1 MQERV
6 KKVISAMPKDFEAAV
21 IGTPNNR
28 FYLLD
33 FDAHS
38 AGTLVVLPHKM
49 VYIIDSRYIE
59 EAQNKVKNAEVVLQ
73 KDAMTQMK
81 ELFRTEGVKNVYL
94 EHDISVAQYEEMK
107 KDIPS
112 VNFIIT
118 DELSKQLALLREVK
132 DEEELDRMSKAQEI
146 VDACFSHVL
155 GYIKE
160 GVREIDLMLEM
171 ELFMRKNGAQG
182 VAFDTI
188 CLAGANGSLPHGV
201 PSENKIKPGDFIT
214 MDFGAK
220 YKGYCSDMTRT
231 VALGQPSEE
240 QLRVYDVVLKAH
252 LAGIAAAKTNVLGKD
267 VDKVARDVITEA
279 GYADYF
285 GHGLGHSVGIA
296 IHEEPRYSPLNN
308 TNVRAGTV
316 MTVEPGI
323 YLPGKFGVRIEDM
336 VVVGDAG
343 GASITKSPKELM
355 ML

>member
-6 KKVISAMPKDFEAAV
+6 KKVVAAMPEGFEAAV
-21 IGTPNNR
+21 IGTANNR

-38 AGTLVVLPHKM
+38 AGTLVVFPHKM

-59 EAQNKVKNAEVVLQ
+59 AAQNNVKNAEVVLQ
-73 KDAMTQMK
+73 KDVMTQLD
-81 ELFRTEGVKNVYL
+81 ELFREEGVKTVHL

-107 KDIPS
+107 KCVPS
-112 VNFIIT
+112 VNFDIT
-118 DELSKQLALLREVK
+118 DTLSKQLALLREVK
-132 DEEELDRMSKAQEI
+132 DDEELGRMRKAQEI
-146 VDACFSHVL
+146 ADACFSHIL

-201 PSENKIKPGDFIT
+201 PSENKIKQGDFIT
-214 MDFGAK
+214 MDFGAR
-220 YKGYCSDMTRT
+220 YHGYCSDMTRT

-240 QLRVYDVVLKAH
+240 QRRVYDVVLKAH
-252 LAGIAAAKTNVLGKD
+252 LAGIAAAKTGVLGKD
-267 VDKVARDVITEA
+267 VDKVARNVIEEA

-285 GHGLGHSVGIA
+285 GHGLGHSIGIA
-296 IHEEPRYSPLNN
+296 VHEEPRYSPINN

-343 GASITKSPKELM
+343 GASITKSPKEL
-355 ML
+355 LIL

>member
-1 MQERV
+1 MEERV
-6 KKVISAMPKDFEAAV
+6 KNMIAAMPEGFEAAV
-21 IGTPNNR
+21 IGTANNR

-38 AGTLVVLPHKM
+38 AGTLVVFPHKM

-59 EAQNKVKNAEVVLQ
+59 EAQNKVKNAQVVLQ
-73 KDAMTQMK
+73 KDIMAQMD
-81 ELFRTEGVKNVYL
+81 ELFRKEGVKTVHL

-112 VNFIIT
+112 VTFDISDT
-118 DELSKQLALLREVK
+118 LSKQLAFLREVK
-132 DEEELDRMSKAQEI
+132 DAQELDRMCKAQEI
-146 VDACFSHVL
+146 ADACFSHVL

-160 GVREIDLMLEM
+160 GTREIDLMLEI
-171 ELFMRKNGAQG
+171 EYYMRKNGAQG

-188 CLAGANGSLPHGV
+188 CVAGANGSLPHGV
-201 PSENKIKPGDFIT
+201 PSESKIKQGDFIT

-231 VALGQPSEE
+231 VALGEPSEE
-240 QLRVYDVVLKAH
+240 QRRVYDVVLKAH
-252 LAGIAAAKTNVLGKD
+252 LAGIAAAKTGVLGKE
-267 VDKVARDVITEA
+267 VDKVARDIINEA

-296 IHEEPRYSPLNN
+296 VHEEPRYSPINN
-308 TNVRAGTV
+308 TKVRAGTV

-343 GASITKSPKELM
+343 GASITKSPKEL
-355 ML
+355 LIL